1 MENKYPEYIM
11 KKLRQRRGLEEDDV
25 KEDQD
30 INTLSPSE
38 AFDEVCNWEG
48 LINYGST
55 IKGWIND
62 IYGVRI

>member
-1 MENKYPEYIM
+1 MENRYPEYIM
-11 KKLRQRRGLEEDDV
+11 QKLRQRRGLEEDDV
-25 KEDQD
+25 SEDSD

-38 AFDEVCNWEG
+38 SFDEVCNWEG

-55 IKGWIND
+55 IRGWIND